1 VTANGPEPRP
11 PRPSGP
17 HRLSSPPNRSRPGPA
32 PPPLGGYVTGH
43 GVWLGRG
50 RGEATRNIYYSVR
63 RLPPGHDPG
72 AACGEAPDGRQ
83 RGSRPCNILVEGRG
97 GDRPRH
103 EEREERIRTVE
114 MNLTGRRRPD
124 PTSRSSGRAEAQR
137 SRPQLRPRCK
147 TGSRRRDHVD
157 HGARGVTC
165 PPPGRVTKAH
175 RGTAITAVTAATA
188 TRAGTRL
195 PCSRRS
201 RRPRRPM
208 PPGERDESLLSHAGH
223 GRHGGPGGHGAS
235 QADPDDHGGHEGLI
249 GAVTARRATRR
260 RRVTARARRSRRSR
274 REPASQRLGDPKRG
288 WPGCGRSATHHH
300 FPNPSKA

>member
-1 VTANGPEPRP
+1 MTANGPEPRP

-165 PPPGRVTKAH
+165 PPP
-175 RGTAITAVTAATA
+175 
-188 TRAGTRL
+188 
-195 PCSRRS
+195 
-201 RRPRRPM
+201 RPRDQGSPRH
-208 PPGERDESLLSHAGH
+208 GDH
-223 GRHGGPGGHGAS
+223 GRHGGHGDEGGDAPAVLTAITAPTAAHAPRGA
-235 QADPDDHGGHEGLI
+235 
-249 GAVTARRATRR
+249 
-260 RRVTARARRSRRSR
+260 
-274 REPASQRLGDPKRG
+274 
-288 WPGCGRSATHHH
+288 
-300 FPNPSKA
+300 

>member
-1 VTANGPEPRP
+1 ME
-11 PRPSGP
+11 SG
-17 HRLSSPPNRSRPGPA
+17 S
-32 PPPLGGYVTGH
+32 GG
-43 GVWLGRG
+43 G

>member
-1 VTANGPEPRP
+1 VVR
-11 PRPSGP
+11 
-17 HRLSSPPNRSRPGPA
+17 SSPEEKGTEIV
-32 PPPLGGYVTGH
+32 GGYRLAAPLLGRAFVDPAALPACPASQ
-43 GVWLGRG
+43 VWLGRG

-137 SRPQLRPRCK
+137 LRPQLRPRCK
-147 TGSRRRDHVD
+147 TRSRRRDHVD

-223 GRHGGPGGHGAS
+223 GRHGGP
-235 QADPDDHGGHEGLI
+235 
-249 GAVTARRATRR
+249 
-260 RRVTARARRSRRSR
+260 RRSR
-274 REPASQRLGDPKRG
+274 REPSGSR
-288 WPGCGRSATHHH
+288 
-300 FPNPSKA
+300 